1 MQDLVTVGHKAD
13 GTPIKKSEAWLFVSE
28 CAGFVK
34 ERFPMLAVQE
44 IKEAFS
50 LWASKKY
57 DANCTAYGG
66 RLPIGDI
73 GNVLSA
79 YLHFRKSVLGAY
91 SQQLDLL
98 QARSKDAEAE
108 QKNKQVHEHVLVEY
122 KAMVKYFNE
131 TGDLTKAEES
141 IKAFWGKILVQELGV
156 IQFSEEE
163 KAEIVQEA
171 KALIKKETLEKAK
184 NPDLP
189 KTEREDIRK
198 MVHYWQK
205 KADLSAFRDEYD
217 PKSIASILKP
227 LEDGFKESSFRDK
240 VVQRYSILIVLKG
253 IVKESLKNEEE

>member
-1 MQDLVTVGHKAD
+1 MEKIVRASASNMRSVLKSGNAKSIARQDTLLKAAITQTLKTFTGINFSAMQDLVTVGHKAD

-141 IKAFWGKILVQELGV
+141 CVVRSLLCIGCVIFGEDPSAGTWGHS
-156 IQFSEEE
+156 IQRRGES
-163 KAEIVQEA
+163 
-171 KALIKKETLEKAK
+171 
-184 NPDLP
+184 
-189 KTEREDIRK
+189 
-198 MVHYWQK
+198 
-205 KADLSAFRDEYD
+205 RDR
-217 PKSIASILKP
+217 PR
-227 LEDGFKESSFRDK
+227 G
-240 VVQRYSILIVLKG
+240 
-253 IVKESLKNEEE
+253 